1 MTWLKTS
8 CRGLD
13 SLRKLS
19 EHTMEDPITSPAGI
33 NGTLDRAAA
42 LLRVM
47 GNVDRLQLLA
57 ALQREELC
65 VGQLA
70 ERLDIQQ
77 PTLSQQLTVLRQ
89 HELVETRRMG
99 KHVFYRLAPAFA
111 PQLSLVLQWAGA

>member
-1 MTWLKTS
+1 
-8 CRGLD
+8 
-13 SLRKLS
+13 
-19 EHTMEDPITSPAGI
+19 ME
-33 NGTLDRAAA
+33 TLTTPFESKHGALHRAAA

-70 ERLDIQQ
+70 EQLGIQQ

-89 HELVETRRMG
+89 RGLVLTRREG
-99 KHVFYRLAPAFA
+99 KHVFYRLAPGFS
-111 PQLSLVLQWAGA
+111 PQLSLVLQLAGG

>member
-1 MTWLKTS
+1 MDALTS
-8 CRGLD
+8 
-13 SLRKLS
+13 SS
-19 EHTMEDPITSPAGI
+19 ECMPGA
-33 NGTLDRAAA
+33 LDRAAA

-70 ERLDIQQ
+70 QRLDIQQ

-89 HELVETRRMG
+89 HELVVTRRVG
-99 KHVFYRLAPAFA
+99 KHIFYRLAPGFA
-111 PQLSLVLQWAGA
+111 PQLRLVLQLAAG